1 MSTACT
7 ILLVEDNQSDVFLVE
22 RAFHKAKVPH
32 LLQVVEDGEQAVAYL
47 SGAGPYADRSR
58 FPLPVFVLLDLKLP
72 RKSGF
77 EVLEW
82 LRRQPAIRRV
92 PVVVLTSS
100 NHLEDVEPRLRFGS
114 EFLSGEGGRPRRGGR
129 AGPGHRAILGESE
142 PAARAEVAA
151 QEPARDFHGSRV
163 NR

>member
-1 MSTACT
+1 MSSTCT
-7 ILLVEDNQSDVFLVE
+7 ILLVEDNQSDVFLVG

-58 FPLPVFVLLDLKLP
+58 FPLPLFVLLDLKLP

-92 PVVVLTSS
+92 PVVILTSS
-100 NHLEDVEPRLRFGS
+100 DHLEDVEPRL
-114 EFLSGEGGRPRRGGR
+114 
-129 AGPGHRAILGESE
+129 
-142 PAARAEVAA
+142 
-151 QEPARDFHGSRV
+151 
-163 NR
+163 

>member
-1 MSTACT
+1 M
-7 ILLVEDNQSDVFLVE
+7 E

-72 RKSGF
+72 RQSGF

-100 NHLEDVEPRLRFGS
+100 NHIEDIDRAYD
-114 EFLSGEGGRPRRGGR
+114 SGANSYLVKVADPIAVAEL
-129 AGPGHRAILGESE
+129 ARAIEQYWVNLNQQPELG
-142 PAARAEVAA
+142 
-151 QEPARDFHGSRV
+151 
-163 NR
+163 

>member
-1 MSTACT
+1 MSSTCT

-22 RAFHKAKVPH
+22 RAFQKAKVPH

-47 SGAGPYADRSR
+47 SGAGPYSDRSR

-72 RKSGF
+72 RQSGF

-82 LRRQPAIRRV
+82 LRRQPAIRRL

-100 NHLEDVEPRLRFGS
+100 NHIEDIDRAYD
-114 EFLSGEGGRPRRGGR
+114 SGANSYLVKVADPIAVAEL
-129 AGPGHRAILGESE
+129 ARAIEQYWVNLNQQPELG
-142 PAARAEVAA
+142 
-151 QEPARDFHGSRV
+151 
-163 NR
+163 

>member
-47 SGAGPYADRSR
+47 SGAGPYADRGR

-100 NHLEDVEPRLRFGS
+100 NHIEDIDQAYD
-114 EFLSGEGGRPRRGGR
+114 SGANSYLVKVADPIAVAEL
-129 AGPGHRAILGESE
+129 ARAIEQYWVNLNQQPELG
-142 PAARAEVAA
+142 
-151 QEPARDFHGSRV
+151 
-163 NR
+163 

>member
-1 MSTACT
+1 MSGACT

-22 RAFHKAKVPH
+22 RAFQKAKIPH
-32 LLQVVEDGEQAVAYL
+32 LLRVVEDGEQAVAYL

-58 FPLPVFVLLDLKLP
+58 FPLPLFVLLDLKLP

-92 PVVVLTSS
+92 PVVILTSS
-100 NHLEDVEPRLRFGS
+100 DHLEDVN
-114 EFLSGEGGRPRRGGR
+114 R
-129 AGPGHRAILGESE
+129 AYDTGANPYVVKVADPTAVVELARAIEKYWVNLNQQPELG
-142 PAARAEVAA
+142 
-151 QEPARDFHGSRV
+151 
-163 NR
+163 

>member
-22 RAFHKAKVPH
+22 RAFQKARLPH
-32 LLQVVEDGEQAVAYL
+32 LLQVVEDGDQAVAYL

-58 FPLPVFVLLDLKLP
+58 FPLPLFVLLDLKLP

-92 PVVVLTSS
+92 PVVVLSS
-100 NHLEDVEPRLRFGS
+100 SDHLEDVN
-114 EFLSGEGGRPRRGGR
+114 R
-129 AGPGHRAILGESE
+129 AYDTGANSYVVKVADPVAVAELARAIEQYWVNLNQQPELG
-142 PAARAEVAA
+142 
-151 QEPARDFHGSRV
+151 
-163 NR
+163 

>member
-1 MSTACT
+1 MSGACT

-22 RAFHKAKVPH
+22 RAFQKAKIPH
-32 LLQVVEDGEQAVAYL
+32 LLRVVEDGEQAVAYL

-58 FPLPVFVLLDLKLP
+58 FPLPLFVLLDLKLP

-92 PVVVLTSS
+92 PVVILTSS
-100 NHLEDVEPRLRFGS
+100 DHLEDVN
-114 EFLSGEGGRPRRGGR
+114 R
-129 AGPGHRAILGESE
+129 AYDTGANSYVVKVADPTAVVELARAIEKYWVNLNQQPELG
-142 PAARAEVAA
+142 
-151 QEPARDFHGSRV
+151 
-163 NR
+163 